1 MAVGSSG
8 RVVVEISPELKQE
21 LHAVLRL
28 NGSNLKEW
36 FVQQALD
43 YVRKNGG
50 QLPLSLEQEREFDE

>member
-1 MAVGSSG
+1 MGTSG

-36 FVQQALD
+36 FVHQALD
-43 YVRKNGG
+43 YIQKKGG
-50 QLPLSLEQEREFDE
+50 QLPLSLEHQREHDR